1 MGIAEHKAAI
11 ITVGKPYTTK
21 ALSLMSSNHLN
32 LYFLRHG
39 QTALSRSNMF
49 CGSGTDV
56 PLTEIGHEM
65 ASLFAE
71 SYRHISWQAIYT
83 SPQTRAIQ
91 TAGYIGKAVGQQ
103 PIIRDALREIAYG
116 DWEGQSVEYV
126 NQKYHD
132 DYVRWTA
139 DPAWNR
145 PSGGGELAV
154 EISDRV
160 MSLIQEIRSGFDSG
174 NVLLVAHK
182 ATIRVALCQLLGI
195 DVGRFRFRMAC
206 AVAGVSVVEFGDHG
220 PYLKMLSERSHLT
233 EEHRN
238 LPGT

>member
-1 MGIAEHKAAI
+1 MS
-11 ITVGKPYTTK
+11 TK
-21 ALSLMSSNHLN
+21 HLN

-39 QTALSRSNMF
+39 QTALSRDNMF

-56 PLTEIGHEM
+56 PLTDIGHEM
-65 ASLFAE
+65 AKQFAE
-71 SYRHISWQAIYT
+71 MYQHVKWEAIYC
-83 SPQTRAIQ
+83 SPQTRAAQ
-91 TAGYIGKAVGQQ
+91 TASYISKAVYQE
-103 PIIRDALREIAYG
+103 PIIREALREIAYG
-116 DWEGQSVEYV
+116 EWEGQTVEEV
-126 NQKYHD
+126 DKKYHD

-160 MSLIQEIRSGFDSG
+160 MSLIQEIRSAYDTG
-174 NVLLVAHK
+174 NILIVAHK

-195 DVGRFRFRMAC
+195 DVGRFRFRLAC
-206 AVAGVSVVEFGDHG
+206 SVAGVSVVEFGDHG
-220 PYLKMLSERSHLT
+220 PYLKTLSERSHLS
-233 EEHRN
+233 EELRS